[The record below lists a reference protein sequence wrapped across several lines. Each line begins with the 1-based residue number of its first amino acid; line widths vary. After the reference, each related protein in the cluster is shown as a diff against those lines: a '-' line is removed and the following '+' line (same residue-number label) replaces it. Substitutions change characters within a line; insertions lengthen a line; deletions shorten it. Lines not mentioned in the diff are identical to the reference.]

1 MRTLKIF
8 FLFCLMALTC
18 TITRAQ
24 SKSKKQ
30 LAGYTIDNY
39 EVECVGVGKE
49 GTKLWKVWGYAKK
62 PDAAILQAK
71 RNAVHA
77 AIFKGV
83 YAGKCPK
90 TEPLLTDPGLEEKN
104 QDYFD
109 DFFRNGGKYLDF
121 VALSGDGME
130 ERVKVGKQ
138 YKVAIVVSVMYSRLR
153 KELEEAGIVKSLNN
167 GF

>member
-1 MRTLKIF
+1 MKFVKMLFLF
-8 FLFCLMALTC
+8 FL
-18 TITRAQ
+18 ITGISTTTVSQ
-24 SKSKKQ
+24 SKSKKK

-39 EVECVGVGKE
+39 EAECAGVGKE
-49 GTKLWKVWGYAKK
+49 GTKLWKIWGYGKK

-83 YAGKCPK
+83 YTGTCPK
-90 TEPLLTDPGLEEKN
+90 TEPLLTDPGAEEKN

-109 DFFRNGGKYLDF
+109 NFFRIGGKYLDF
-121 VALSGDGME
+121 VALTGDGME
-130 ERVKVGKQ
+130 ERVKVGRQ
-138 YKVAIVVSVMYSRLR
+138 YKVAVIVSVMYSQLR
-153 KELEEAGIVKSLNN
+153 RELENAGIVKSLNN

>member
-1 MRTLKIF
+1 M
-8 FLFCLMALTC
+8 
-18 TITRAQ
+18 
-24 SKSKKQ
+24 
-30 LAGYTIDNY
+30 
-39 EVECVGVGKE
+39 
-49 GTKLWKVWGYAKK
+49 
-62 PDAAILQAK
+62 
-71 RNAVHA
+71 
-77 AIFKGV
+77 

>member
-1 MRTLKIF
+1 MKTMKRTLIVVLVILSAWPAF
-8 FLFCLMALTC
+8 P
-18 TITRAQ
+18 Q
-24 SKSKKQ
+24 SKSKKK

-39 EVECVGVGKE
+39 EAECVGVGKE
-49 GTKLWKVWGYAKK
+49 GTKLWKIWGYGKK
-62 PDAAILQAK
+62 PDDAILQAK

-83 YAGKCPK
+83 YTGKCPK
-90 TEPLLTDPGLEEKN
+90 TEPILTDPGAAEKN
-104 QDYFD
+104 SAYFD
-109 DFFRNGGKYLDF
+109 EFFKNGGKYLDF

-138 YKVAIVVSVMYSRLR
+138 YKVAIVVSVMYDRLR
-153 KELEEAGIVKSLNN
+153 KELESAGIARSLNN

>member
-1 MRTLKIF
+1 MRTVKIF
-8 FLFCLMALTC
+8 SLFFLISGIS
-18 TITRAQ
+18 TIAFSQ
-24 SKSKKQ
+24 SKDKKK

-39 EVECVGVGKE
+39 EVECAGVGKE
-49 GTKLWKVWGYAKK
+49 GTKLWKIWGYGKK

-83 YAGKCPK
+83 YTGKCPK
-90 TEPLLTDPGLEEKN
+90 TEPLLNDPGSEEKN
-104 QDYFD
+104 QEYFD
-109 DFFRNGGKYLDF
+109 IFFQNGGKYLAF

-130 ERVKVGKQ
+130 ERVKVGRQ
-138 YKVAIVVSVMYSRLR
+138 YKVAIIVSVMYSQLR
-153 KELEEAGIVKSLNN
+153 KELEQAGIVKSLNN

>member
-1 MRTLKIF
+1 MRTLKIV
-8 FLFCLMALTC
+8 FLFCLMALAC
-18 TITRAQ
+18 SMTRAQ

-49 GTKLWKVWGYAKK
+49 GTKLWKVWGYGKK

-90 TEPLLTDPGLEEKN
+90 TEPLVTDPGMEEKN

-109 DFFRNGGKYLDF
+109 TFFRNGGKYLDF

-138 YKVAIVVSVMYSRLR
+138 YKVAIVVSVMYSQLR
-153 KELEEAGIVKSLNN
+153 KELENAGIVKSLNN

>member
-1 MRTLKIF
+1 
-8 FLFCLMALTC
+8 MAMVSTM
-18 TITRAQ
+18 TFSQ

-49 GTKLWKVWGYAKK
+49 GTKLWKVWGYCKK

-90 TEPLLTDPGLEEKN
+90 TEPLVSNPALEEKN
-104 QDYFD
+104 QEYFD
-109 DFFRNGGKYLDF
+109 MFFKNGGKYLDF
-121 VALSGDGME
+121 VALSGDGIE

-138 YKVAIVVSVMYSRLR
+138 YKVAIVVSVMYSQLR
-153 KELEEAGIVKSLNN
+153 KELENAGIVKSMNN

>member
-1 MRTLKIF
+1 MKTVKIF
-8 FLFCLMALTC
+8 FLFCLIIGISTTAFP
-18 TITRAQ
+18 Q
-24 SKSKKQ
+24 SKNKKK

-39 EVECVGVGKE
+39 EVECAGVGQE
-49 GTKLWKVWGYAKK
+49 GTKLWKIWGYGKK

-83 YAGKCPK
+83 YTGKCPK
-90 TEPLLTDPGLEEKN
+90 TEPLITEPGVEEKN

-109 DFFRNGGKYLDF
+109 KFFQNGGKYLDF

-138 YKVAIVVSVMYSRLR
+138 YKVAIIVSVMYSRLR
-153 KELEEAGIVKSLNN
+153 KELENAGIVKSLNN